1 MPGTH
6 RADRSPESSANDAPV
21 AGGSTA
27 TATGAAETRKNGSGK
42 GDSGKSGSRKGGSG
56 KGDSGKN
63 GAQGSDKGSSKPRGK
78 ARLARILIPAILTLV
93 WLTLAGIGGPFF
105 GRIGEVSSNDP
116 TTYLPSSAESTA
128 VQEAQSGFFESD
140 EIPAIVVAESS
151 GGEELTEEQIA
162 EVADAVESTTTDD
175 AAVGEASPPIPS
187 EDGQALQVFVPIDAD
202 ADAVETVEALRTSL
216 KDTVDGVDVYVTGP
230 AGFSADLTEAFSGI
244 DGLLLVVAFAV
255 VLVILLVVYRA
266 LILPLLVLTSSLF
279 ALCVAVLVN
288 WLLAD
293 AGLFLL
299 NGQVQGIL
307 FILVIGAATDYGL
320 LLTARYREE
329 LERSRDHI
337 TALKSAWKGSIE
349 PIIASGGTVIAGL
362 LCLLLSDLESN
373 RALGPVASVGILC
386 AILAALTLLPSLL
399 ALFGRVAYWP
409 RVPRYAGEDAEG
421 TEDAEGVTGVAR
433 ADQTLDQVVKGHGV
447 YGRIGKYTVGHPRR
461 IWVGVSL
468 LLILGAAFFPT
479 LKAEGVA
486 QSDLILTASDARD
499 GQNVLAEHFPGGS
512 GTPAYILAPEA
523 DAAEAAQT
531 AADLDGVESVSLT
544 ANDDPAGQLAF
555 QDGEFVGSIPDP
567 NAPVA
572 EPTVSEGKVLLQ
584 ATLTDPYDSAAA
596 QDTVRELRA
605 AYGDDVLVGGNT
617 ATDVDTNDASIHDRN
632 LIIPIVLIVIT
643 LILIALM
650 RAIVAALMLVVT
662 TVLSFAA
669 AMGVAALVFNHV
681 LDLPGADPAVPL
693 YGFVFLVALGID
705 YNIFLMTRVRE
716 ESERHGTREGIIR
729 GVALTG
735 GVITSAGI
743 VLAATFAALVV
754 IPILFLLQL
763 AFIVAFGV
771 LVDTFLVRTL
781 QVPGIGTELGR
792 HLWWPRKLAADG
804 HGGTAAASKVV
815 ESHGPETDEAEAD
828 GAVER
833 GAEAETGGAVERRDE
848 GVAEADGA
856 VEGRVE
862 SVAEADGVAEGRDET
877 DAAPA
882 AASDQT
888 EEEPPHG
895 SPEAIEKA
903 AEELGT
909 GHGRRRKDV

>member
-1 MPGTH
+1 MPTDSPAPTSSH
-6 RADRSPESSANDAPV
+6 RVDN
-21 AGGSTA
+21 GSTRGIGDDKPA
-27 TATGAAETRKNGSGK
+27 GQGGGKPRGTGDGK
-42 GDSGKSGSRKGGSG
+42 PAGRVDG
-56 KGDSGKN
+56 
-63 GAQGSDKGSSKPRGK
+63 KPRGK
-78 ARLARILIPAILTLV
+78 ARLLRIVVPAVLVLV

-128 VQEAQSGFFESD
+128 VQEAQAGFFESD
-140 EIPAIVVAESS
+140 EIPAIVVAQSA
-151 GGEELTEEQIA
+151 GGSELTEEQIGEFT
-162 EVADAVESTTTDD
+162 EVIESVTADAQ
-175 AAVGEASPPIPS
+175 AVGEASPPIPS

-202 ADAVETVEALRTSL
+202 VEAGETVDSLREGL
-216 KDTVDGVDVYVTGP
+216 KGTVGGIDVYVTGP
-230 AGFSADLTEAFSGI
+230 AGFSADLTEAFAGI
-244 DGLLLVVAFAV
+244 DGLLLIVAFAV
-255 VLVILLVVYRA
+255 VLVILLIVYRA
-266 LILPLLVLTSSLF
+266 VILPLLVLTSSLF

-329 LERSRDHI
+329 LERSRDHV
-337 TALKSAWKGSIE
+337 TALKSAWKGAVE

-409 RVPRYAGEDAEG
+409 RVPRYAGEEAQG
-421 TEDAEGVTGVAR
+421 GQAAAR
-433 ADQTLDQVVKGHGV
+433 ADQSLEQVVEGHGV

-461 IWVGVSL
+461 IWVGVTL

-499 GQNVLAEHFPGGS
+499 GQEVLSEHFPGGS
-512 GTPAYILAPEA
+512 GTPAYILAPEE
-523 DAAEAAQT
+523 DAEEVAQT
-531 AADLDGVESVSLT
+531 ALDLEGVESVSLT
-544 ANDDPAGQLAF
+544 ANDDPAGQLSF

-572 EPTVSEGKVLLQ
+572 DPTVSEGKVLLQ
-584 ATLTDPYDSAAA
+584 ATLTDAYDSTAA
-596 QDTVRELRA
+596 QETVRELRE
-605 AYGDDVLVGGNT
+605 AYGDDVQVGGNT
-617 ATDVDTNDASIHDRN
+617 ATDVDTDDASIHDRN
-632 LIIPIVLIVIT
+632 LIIPIVLAVIT

-650 RAIVAALMLVVT
+650 RAIVAALMLVIT

-735 GVITSAGI
+735 GVITSAGV

-763 AFIVAFGV
+763 AFIVALGV

-781 QVPGIGTELGR
+781 QVPGIATELGR

-804 HGGTAAASKVV
+804 HGGTAAARKVV
-815 ESHGPETDEAEAD
+815 EHD
-828 GAVER
+828 R
-833 GAEAETGGAVERRDE
+833 GAE
-848 GVAEADGA
+848 DGA
-856 VEGRVE
+856 
-862 SVAEADGVAEGRDET
+862 
-877 DAAPA
+877 DAAVSGAPTSEGDSVRDAGPA
-882 AASDQT
+882 TNRDAERSVDQDIEPTT
-888 EEEPPHG
+888 EEGPAHG
-895 SPEAIEKA
+895 SPAAIEKA

-909 GHGRRRKDV
+909 GHGRRRKET

>member
-1 MPGTH
+1 MPTDSPAPTSSH
-6 RADRSPESSANDAPV
+6 RVDN
-21 AGGSTA
+21 GSTRGIGDDK
-27 TATGAAETRKNGSGK
+27 TAGQGDGSTRGTGDGK
-42 GDSGKSGSRKGGSG
+42 PAGQGDG
-56 KGDSGKN
+56 
-63 GAQGSDKGSSKPRGK
+63 KPRGK
-78 ARLARILIPAILTLV
+78 ARLLRIVVPAMLVLV

-128 VQEAQSGFFESD
+128 VQEAQAGFFESD
-140 EIPAIVVAESS
+140 EIPAIVVAQSADGS
-151 GGEELTEEQIA
+151 ELTEEQIGEFT
-162 EVADAVESTTTDD
+162 EVIESVTADAQ
-175 AAVGEASPPIPS
+175 AVGEASPPTPS

-202 ADAVETVEALRTSL
+202 VEAGETVDSLREGL
-216 KDTVDGVDVYVTGP
+216 KGTVDGIDVYVTGP
-230 AGFSADLTEAFSGI
+230 AGFSADLTEAFAGI
-244 DGLLLVVAFAV
+244 DGLLLIVAFAV
-255 VLVILLVVYRA
+255 VLVILLIVYRA
-266 LILPLLVLTSSLF
+266 VILPLLVLTSSLF

-329 LERSRDHI
+329 LERSRDHV
-337 TALKSAWKGSIE
+337 TALKSAWKGAVE

-373 RALGPVASVGILC
+373 RALGPAASVGILC

-409 RVPRYAGEDAEG
+409 RVPRYAGEEAQGEQAD
-421 TEDAEGVTGVAR
+421 AR
-433 ADQTLDQVVKGHGV
+433 ADQSLEQVVEGHGV

-461 IWVGVSL
+461 IWVGVTL

-486 QSDLILTASDARD
+486 QSDLILTSSDARD
-499 GQNVLAEHFPGGS
+499 GQEVLSEHFPGGS
-512 GTPAYILAPEA
+512 GTPAYILAPEE
-523 DAAEAAQT
+523 DAEEVAQT
-531 AADLDGVESVSLT
+531 ALDLEGVESVSLT
-544 ANDDPAGQLAF
+544 ANDDPAGQLSF

-584 ATLTDPYDSAAA
+584 ATLTDAYDSAAA
-596 QDTVRELRA
+596 QETVRELRE
-605 AYGDDVLVGGNT
+605 AYGDDVQVGGNT
-617 ATDVDTNDASIHDRN
+617 ATDVDTDDASIHDRN
-632 LIIPIVLIVIT
+632 LIIPIVLAVIT

-650 RAIVAALMLVVT
+650 RAIVAALMLVIT

-735 GVITSAGI
+735 GVITSAGV

-763 AFIVAFGV
+763 AFIVALGV

-781 QVPGIGTELGR
+781 QVPGIATELGR

-804 HGGTAAASKVV
+804 HGGTAAAHKVV
-815 ESHGPETDEAEAD
+815 EHD
-828 GAVER
+828 R
-833 GAEAETGGAVERRDE
+833 GAE
-848 GVAEADGA
+848 DGA
-856 VEGRVE
+856 
-862 SVAEADGVAEGRDET
+862 
-877 DAAPA
+877 DAAVSGAPTSEGDSVRDAEPA
-882 AASDQT
+882 TNRDAERSVDQDIEPT
-888 EEEPPHG
+888 TGEEPAHG

-909 GHGRRRKDV
+909 GHGRRRKET

>member
-1 MPGTH
+1 MPTDSPAPTSFH
-6 RADRSPESSANDAPV
+6 RVDN
-21 AGGSTA
+21 GSTRGIGDGKPA
-27 TATGAAETRKNGSGK
+27 GQGGGKPRGTGDGK
-42 GDSGKSGSRKGGSG
+42 PRGTGDGKPRGTGDGKS
-56 KGDSGKN
+56 
-63 GAQGSDKGSSKPRGK
+63 RGK
-78 ARLARILIPAILTLV
+78 ARLLRVVVPAVLVLV

-128 VQEAQSGFFESD
+128 VQEAQAGFFESD
-140 EIPAIVVAESS
+140 EIPAIVVAQSA
-151 GGEELTEEQIA
+151 GGSELTEEQIGEFT
-162 EVADAVESTTTDD
+162 EVIESVTADAQ
-175 AAVGEASPPIPS
+175 AVGEASPPIPS

-202 ADAVETVEALRTSL
+202 VEAG
-216 KDTVDGVDVYVTGP
+216 DTVDSLREGLKGTVDGIDVYVTGP
-230 AGFSADLTEAFSGI
+230 AGFSADLTEAFAGI
-244 DGLLLVVAFAV
+244 DGLLLIVAFAV
-255 VLVILLVVYRA
+255 VLVILLIVYRA
-266 LILPLLVLTSSLF
+266 VILPLLVLTSSLF

-329 LERSRDHI
+329 LERSRDHV
-337 TALKSAWKGSIE
+337 TALKSAWKGAVE

-409 RVPRYAGEDAEG
+409 RVPRYAGEEAQSEQ
-421 TEDAEGVTGVAR
+421 AAAR
-433 ADQTLDQVVKGHGV
+433 ADQSLEQVVEGHGV

-461 IWVGVSL
+461 IWVGVTL

-499 GQNVLAEHFPGGS
+499 GQEVLSEHFPGGS
-512 GTPAYILAPEA
+512 GTPAYILAPEE
-523 DAAEAAQT
+523 DAEEVAQT
-531 AADLDGVESVSLT
+531 ALDLEGVESVSLT
-544 ANDDPAGQLAF
+544 ANDDPAGQLSF

-567 NAPVA
+567 SAPVA

-584 ATLTDPYDSAAA
+584 ATLTDAYDSAAA
-596 QDTVRELRA
+596 QETVRELRE
-605 AYGDDVLVGGNT
+605 AYGDDVQVGGNT
-617 ATDVDTNDASIHDRN
+617 ATDVDTDDASIHDRN
-632 LIIPIVLIVIT
+632 LIIPIVLAVIT

-650 RAIVAALMLVVT
+650 RAIVAALMLVIT

-735 GVITSAGI
+735 GVITSAGV

-763 AFIVAFGV
+763 AFIVALGV

-781 QVPGIGTELGR
+781 QVPGIATELGR

-804 HGGTAAASKVV
+804 HGGTAAAHKVV
-815 ESHGPETDEAEAD
+815 EHDRVAED
-828 GAVER
+828 GA
-833 GAEAETGGAVERRDE
+833 
-848 GVAEADGA
+848 
-856 VEGRVE
+856 
-862 SVAEADGVAEGRDET
+862 
-877 DAAPA
+877 DAAVSSAPTSERDSVRDAEPA
-882 AASDQT
+882 MNRDAERSVDQDIEPTT
-888 EEEPPHG
+888 EEEPAHG

-909 GHGRRRKDV
+909 GHGRRRKET

>member
-1 MPGTH
+1 MTGT
-6 RADRSPESSANDAPV
+6 
-21 AGGSTA
+21 
-27 TATGAAETRKNGSGK
+27 
-42 GDSGKSGSRKGGSG
+42 
-56 KGDSGKN
+56 
-63 GAQGSDKGSSKPRGK
+63 PRGK
-78 ARLARILIPAILTLV
+78 NRLLRILIPAVLVLV

-128 VQEAQSGFFESD
+128 VQEAQTGFFESE
-140 EIPAIVVAESS
+140 EIPAIVVAESADGS
-151 GGEELTEEQIA
+151 ELTEEQIA
-162 EVADAVESTTTDD
+162 EVADAVESSTADD
-175 AAVGEASPPIPS
+175 QAVGEASPPIPS
-187 EDGQALQVFVPIDAD
+187 EDGQALQVFVPIDAN
-202 ADAVETVEALRTSL
+202 ADAVETVDALRTSL
-216 KDTVDGVDVYVTGP
+216 KDAIDGVDVYVTGP
-230 AGFSADLTEAFSGI
+230 AGFSADLTEAFAGI
-244 DGLLLVVAFAV
+244 DGLLLIVAFAV
-255 VLVILLVVYRA
+255 VLVILLIVYRA
-266 LILPLLVLTSSLF
+266 VILPLLVLTSSLF

-337 TALKSAWKGSIE
+337 SALKSAWKGSVE

-373 RALGPVASVGILC
+373 RALGPVASIGILC

-399 ALFGRVAYWP
+399 ALFGRIAYWP
-409 RVPRYAGEDAEG
+409 RVPRYAGADA
-421 TEDAEGVTGVAR
+421 AEADGVAGVAR
-433 ADQTLDQVVKGHGV
+433 ADQTLEQVVSSHGV
-447 YGRIGKYTVGHPRR
+447 YGRIGRYTVGHPRR
-461 IWVGVSL
+461 IWVGVTL
-468 LLILGAAFFPT
+468 LLILGAAFLPT

-499 GQNVLAEHFPGGS
+499 GQEVLTEHFPGGS
-512 GTPAYILAPEA
+512 GTPAYILAPEGRE
-523 DAAEAAQT
+523 AEIAQT
-531 AADLDGVESVSLT
+531 ALDLEGVESVSLT
-544 ANDDPAGQLAF
+544 ANDDPAGQLSF
-555 QDGEFVGSIPDP
+555 QDGEFVGTIPDP

-572 EPTVSEGKVLLQ
+572 DPTVSEGKVLLQ
-584 ATLTDPYDSAAA
+584 ATLTDAYDSAAA
-596 QDTVRELRA
+596 QDTVRELRE
-605 AYGDDVLVGGNT
+605 AYGDDVLVGGST

-632 LIIPIVLIVIT
+632 LIIPIVLVVIT

-650 RAIVAALMLVVT
+650 RAIVAALMLVAT

-716 ESERHGTREGIIR
+716 ESERHGTREGIVR

-743 VLAATFAALVV
+743 VLAATFAALAV

-781 QVPGIGTELGR
+781 QVPGIATELGR

-815 ESHGPETDEAEAD
+815 D
-828 GAVER
+828 GAGSAAGDRAVQPTSR
-833 GAEAETGGAVERRDE
+833 GAESSDRPEESAGSGSSDRREASTGGPSDE
-848 GVAEADGA
+848 ESTARHEGAEA
-856 VEGRVE
+856 
-862 SVAEADGVAEGRDET
+862 
-877 DAAPA
+877 
-882 AASDQT
+882 Q
-888 EEEPPHG
+888 PPHG

-903 AEELGT
+903 AAELGT
-909 GHGRRRKDV
+909 GHGRRRKES

>member
-1 MPGTH
+1 MPGTN
-6 RADRSPESSANDAPV
+6 RADRSPESSANDDAPV
-21 AGGSTA
+21 GGSTA
-27 TATGAAETRKNGSGK
+27 IDTRRSEKDTASG
-42 GDSGKSGSRKGGSG
+42 
-56 KGDSGKN
+56 
-63 GAQGSDKGSSKPRGK
+63 SKPRGK

-116 TTYLPSSAESTA
+116 TTYLPSSAESTE
-128 VQEAQSGFFESD
+128 VQQAQSGFFESD
-140 EIPAIVVAESS
+140 EIPAIVVAESA
-151 GGEELTEEQIA
+151 GGEELTEEQIT
-162 EVADAVESTTTDD
+162 EVADAVESATTDD
-175 AAVGEASPPIPS
+175 AAVGDASPPIPS

-216 KDTVDGVDVYVTGP
+216 KGTVDGVDVYVTGP

-244 DGLLLVVAFAV
+244 DGLLLIVAFAV
-255 VLVILLVVYRA
+255 VLVILLIVYRA

-329 LERSRDHI
+329 LERSRDHV

-362 LCLLLSDLESN
+362 MCLLLSDLESN

-399 ALFGRVAYWP
+399 ALFGRAAYWP
-409 RVPRYAGEDAEG
+409 RVPHYAGDVDSEG
-421 TEDAEGVTGVAR
+421 AGEGKGADDSVAGVAR
-433 ADQTLDQVVKGHGV
+433 ADQSLDQVVKAHGI
-447 YGRIGKYTVGHPRR
+447 YGRVGKYTVGHPRR
-461 IWVGVSL
+461 IWAGVTL

-523 DAAEAAQT
+523 DAAEAAQI
-531 AADLDGVESVSLT
+531 AADLEGVESVSLT
-544 ANDDPAGQLAF
+544 ANDDPAGQLSF

-572 EPTVSEGKVLLQ
+572 DPTVSEGKVLLQ
-584 ATLTDPYDSAAA
+584 ATLTDAYDSSAA

-605 AYGDDVLVGGNT
+605 AYGDDVQVGGNT

-632 LIIPIVLIVIT
+632 LIIPIVLVVIT

-650 RAIVAALMLVVT
+650 RAIVAALMLVIT
-662 TVLSFAA
+662 TVLSFAT
-669 AMGVAALVFNHV
+669 AMGVSALVFNHG

-781 QVPGIGTELGR
+781 QVPGIATELGR

-815 ESHGPETDEAEAD
+815 ESHGPAKDGDVATDEDHGSASD
-828 GAVER
+828 D
-833 GAEAETGGAVERRDE
+833 ERREASTTDSE
-848 GVAEADGA
+848 HGSGQAESAPAPSGSDHGSA
-856 VEGRVE
+856 SSAPEQ
-862 SVAEADGVAEGRDET
+862 
-877 DAAPA
+877 AAPPA
-882 AASDQT
+882 PEQAASSEQT
-888 EEEPPHG
+888 EDEPPHG